1 MHGFPRAG
9 LVFLCLLLICIPLA
23 DAFEVSSFSVSPTG
37 YLSESCGLVSGSF
50 TVTSFSTDSG
60 DRYLNEGEF
69 FTSLDQ
75 PDWSL
80 VLYTEG
86 RETSRAEIKNK
97 TAFLSSLNISGSEGP
112 GFERKINVSFSSR
125 LPYIQK
131 TENMTVLTI
140 RQIDRSPAG
149 IISTEKF
156 HYAPMA
162 INCGCVPIACSAPR
176 HLLEPFRDQIK
187 ENASRGVD
195 TLAAE
200 QKYNEAQQKIKSA
213 DSRRTAEYATA
224 RSEYDDAQSA
234 IAEGERLLDK
244 AWAEK
249 KIADAQEQMD
259 KTEAIIGW
267 FEKNQSTTNLVGL
280 QPVLLKHQQ
289 TAKYLT
295 TANSEF
301 TAGSYSLARS
311 NATLAYTS
319 ANESYNDAVTFQYGA
334 CACVSYF
341 GPYARTG
348 TERFILL
355 TGAGITIIIILLIAG
370 IFWLRKRKAVKQ
382 E

>member
-9 LVFLCLLLICIPLA
+9 FVFLCLLLVCIPLA

-37 YLSESCGLVSGSF
+37 YLSESCGQVSGSF

-75 PDWSL
+75 PDWTL
-80 VLYTEG
+80 VLYSDG

-97 TAFLSSLNISGSEGP
+97 TAFLSSLNISGSGGP

-131 TENMTVLTI
+131 TENMTVLTV
-140 RQIDRSPAG
+140 RQIDSSPAG

-156 HYAPMA
+156 HYAPMV
-162 INCGCVPIACSAPR
+162 INCDCIPTACYAPR
-176 HLLEPFRDQIK
+176 YLLEQFWDHIK

-195 TLAAE
+195 TAAAE
-200 QKYNEAQQKIKSA
+200 QKYNEAQQKITSA

-224 RSEYDDAQSA
+224 RSEYDAAQSA

-244 AWAEK
+244 AWAEEE
-249 KIADAQEQMD
+249 IADAQEQMD

-267 FEKNQSTTNLVGL
+267 FKGNQSTAYIVGL

-289 TAKYLT
+289 TAKYLSM
-295 TANSEF
+295 AKSEF
-301 TAGSYSLARS
+301 TAGRYSLARS

-319 ANESYNDAVTFQYGA
+319 ANESYNDAVTIQYDG
-334 CACVSYF
+334 CGCESYF
-341 GPYARTG
+341 GPYVITC
-348 TERFILL
+348 TEFVLFSEA
-355 TGAGITIIIILLIAG
+355 AGIIIIIVLLIAG
-370 IFWLRKRKAVKQ
+370 IFWWKKCKR
-382 E
+382 